1 MIFKVFFLAVDPNG
15 SARQPLHFCRVL
27 AVDYVHFNESARRQ
41 QEQNRAEKALLDE
54 KAQCLRVISK
64 SKECINTANVR
75 IRKVDEQLAKLQDER
90 LNPQPTLFS

>member
-41 QEQNRAEKALLDE
+41 QEQNRAEKHPLDD
-54 KAQCLRVISK
+54 L
-64 SKECINTANVR
+64 
-75 IRKVDEQLAKLQDER
+75 
-90 LNPQPTLFS
+90 